1 MFVKRLIFFIVIICL
16 FSCNNDSD
24 SNPEDITPPEITLN
38 GDAII
43 NLAYG
48 TEYLEL
54 NAIATDDVDGDIS
67 SSIVIG
73 GATVNSTVPNSYVI
87 TYDVSDAAGNA
98 AEQVLRTVNV
108 LPDSNQPVITIVGEA
123 TIELT
128 FGEPYEELGATAVD
142 DIDGDISSQI
152 VIGGATVDSTIPGIY
167 IITYDVSDA
176 AGNAAEQ
183 VSRTVTVLPDTSP
196 PVITLIGDATIEL
209 TFGEPYEELGATAI
223 DDVDG
228 DISSLIVIGGDV
240 VNTNVS
246 GSYVIT
252 YNVSDQS
259 GNAAEE
265 VSRTV
270 NVTEGSTSTIIKEL
284 HLFSYNQ
291 STDTTSLWAILK
303 FDINGRI
310 SSAEDVTTNTEY
322 IYDFDA
328 NGKLNSIYSNGTPF
342 IEVFYD
348 SNDRITQINDR
359 TFVYNPNMSDYINAN
374 GYTLPSIFSN
384 EYDNFYLEESSIV
397 SLTQGDNQEY
407 TFNILF
413 ADESVYNSNFYK
425 DVKVLVFPDGSTST
439 NYDPTYLAQNKY
451 YIRYNYNDLLQR
463 IGVDYDYESLNYSN
477 STINPLHQNQTNLL
491 QVFSFLQ
498 PYQQLYKTNIL
509 FNINLFSNLNI
520 KKHYLDEG
528 PYTLYEFGY
537 YLNNLGMPTHSTR
550 TYLIN
555 SGTYAV
561 YNYIEA
567 NYYYQGDV
575 IPD

>member
-196 PVITLIGDATIEL
+196 PVITLIGDVTIEL